1 MKFIFLNI
9 IHNLCR
15 DQDAVSGYNTVK
27 INFQEDRP
35 VNIDDKIAIFKY
47 GIIAPVINDSSI
59 NQKQYFER
67 ASVREYDFPGKV
79 DRATFNPR
87 TFKKWLH
94 IYRKEGYEG
103 LKPSRRTDRGKS
115 RKISMPLGE
124 RIHQLCEEY
133 EFKTIS
139 NLYRYLLAEGIIEA
153 ENFTE
158 VTLRNFL
165 KANNVAFES
174 QETKPRKAF
183 EAPHINILWTA
194 DFMHGPYVTEG
205 RKKLKTYLCAIIDDY
220 SRLITGAQFYL
231 SEHSLSLQKTLK
243 QAVLTYGI
251 PQRFY
256 CDNGKVFSSGY
267 IHMVCAKLGTAL
279 IHSKPYDSPSRGKIE
294 RFFRTVRDMFIP
306 NLYIEHKS
314 FSIQQ
319 LNEAFSR
326 WLLDEYN
333 INIHKS
339 INDTPMDRYLADMSN
354 VSIKTIV
361 PSEADHYFHH
371 TVFRTVKNDSTVT
384 VNNCLYEVPA
394 KYIGKKIEIR
404 YPLDNPRDLRIFENN
419 KQEAVLTKLDKHYN
433 SESRI
438 AYSREDDDV

>member
-1 MKFIFLNI
+1 M
-9 IHNLCR
+9 
-15 DQDAVSGYNTVK
+15 T
-27 INFQEDRP
+27 E
-35 VNIDDKIAIFKY
+35 DDKIAIFKY
-47 GIIAPVINDSSI
+47 GIIAPVINDRSI
-59 NQKQYFER
+59 NQKKYFER
-67 ASVREYDFPGKV
+67 ASAREYDMPGKI
-79 DRATFNPR
+79 DRVTFNSR

-103 LKPSRRTDRGKS
+103 LKPSRRVDRGKS
-115 RKISMPLGE
+115 RKISMPLGQAIRE
-124 RIHQLCEEY
+124 LCEEY
-133 EFKTIS
+133 DFKTIS
-139 NLYRYLLAEGIIEA
+139 NLYRYLLSEGIIEA

-165 KANNVAFES
+165 KANNITFES
-174 QETKPRKAF
+174 HEIKPRKAF

-194 DFMHGPYVTEG
+194 DFMHGPFAAEG

-220 SRLITGAQFYL
+220 SRLITGACFFL

-251 PQRFY
+251 PHRFY

-306 NLYIEHKS
+306 NLYIEHKV
-314 FSIQQ
+314 FSLQE
-319 LNEAFSR
+319 LNTAFSR

-333 INIHKS
+333 NNTHKG
-339 INDTPMDRYLADMSN
+339 INDTPMDRYLADMPD
-354 VSIKTIV
+354 VSIRTIV
-361 PSEADHYFHH
+361 SAEADHYFHH
-371 TVFRTVKNDSTVT
+371 TIFRTVKNDSTVT
-384 VNNCLYEVPA
+384 VDNCLYEVPS

-404 YPLDNPRDLRIFENN
+404 YPLDNPEDLRIFEENN
-419 KQEAVLTKLDKHYN
+419 QVAVLTKLDKHFN
-433 SESRI
+433 CEARI
-438 AYSREDDDV
+438 AYSMEDEDV

>member
-1 MKFIFLNI
+1 
-9 IHNLCR
+9 
-15 DQDAVSGYNTVK
+15 VT
-27 INFQEDRP
+27 E
-35 VNIDDKIAIFKY
+35 DDKIAIFKY
-47 GIIAPVINDSSI
+47 GIIAPVINDSTMS
-59 NQKQYFER
+59 QKQYFEK
-67 ASVREYDFPGKV
+67 AAAREYDFPGKV
-79 DRATFNPR
+79 DRLTFNTR

-103 LKPSRRTDRGKS
+103 LKPSRRIDLGKS
-115 RKISMPLGE
+115 RKISMPMGE
-124 RIHQLCEEY
+124 AIRKLCDEY
-133 EFKTIS
+133 DFKTIS
-139 NLYRYLLAEGIIEA
+139 NLYRYLLTEGVIES

-165 KANNVAFES
+165 KSHNITFES

-194 DFMHGPYVTEG
+194 DFMHGPYVREG
-205 RKKLKTYLCAIIDDY
+205 KSKLKTYLCAIIDDY
-220 SRLITGAQFYL
+220 SRLITGAQFFL

-306 NLYIEHKS
+306 NLYIEHKT
-314 FSIQQ
+314 FSLEE
-319 LNEAFSR
+319 LNAAFSK

-333 INIHKS
+333 INKHKS
-339 INDTPMDRYLADMSN
+339 INDTPMDRYLADMPN
-354 VSIKTIV
+354 VSMKTIV
-361 PSEADHYFHH
+361 PAEADHYFHH
-371 TVFRTVKNDSTVT
+371 TIFRKVKNDSTVT
-384 VNNCLYEVPA
+384 VDNCLYEVPA

-404 YPLDNPRDLRIFENN
+404 YPLDNPEDLRIFEDNN
-419 KQEAVLTKLDKHYN
+419 QTAALTKLDKHFN
-433 SESRI
+433 SEIRI
-438 AYSREDDDV
+438 AYLLEDDNV

>member
-1 MKFIFLNI
+1 M
-9 IHNLCR
+9 
-15 DQDAVSGYNTVK
+15 T
-27 INFQEDRP
+27 E
-35 VNIDDKIAIFKY
+35 DDKIAIFKY

-67 ASVREYDFPGKV
+67 AACREYDMPGRN
-79 DRATFNPR
+79 DRVSFNPR

-103 LKPSRRTDRGKS
+103 LKPARRKDRGTS
-115 RKISMPLGE
+115 RKISIPLGE
-124 RIHQLCEEY
+124 TIEKLCDEY
-133 EFKTIS
+133 DFKTIS
-139 NLYRYLLAEGIIEA
+139 NLYRYLLTEGIIEA
-153 ENFTE
+153 DNFTE

-165 KANNVAFES
+165 KANEIAFES
-174 QETKPRKAF
+174 QEIKPRKAF

-194 DFMHGPYVTEG
+194 DFMHGPYATKG
-205 RKKLKTYLCAIIDDY
+205 KKKLKTFLCAIIDDY
-220 SRLITGAQFYL
+220 SRLIVGAFFFL

-243 QAVLTYGI
+243 HAVLTYGI

-306 NLYIEHKS
+306 NLYIEQKT
-314 FSIQQ
+314 FSLEE
-319 LNEAFSR
+319 LNAAFSR

-333 INIHKS
+333 NNTHKS

-361 PSEADHYFHH
+361 PSEADNYFHH
-371 TVFRTVKNDSTVT
+371 AIFRKVKNDATVT
-384 VNNCLYEVPA
+384 VDNISYEVPSR
-394 KYIGKKIEIR
+394 YIGKKIEIR
-404 YPLDNPRDLRIFENN
+404 YPLENPYDLRIFENN
-419 KQEAVLTKLDKHYN
+419 NQVAALTKLDKHYN
-433 SESRI
+433 SEARI
-438 AYSREDDDV
+438 SYTMEDENV

>member
-1 MKFIFLNI
+1 M
-9 IHNLCR
+9 
-15 DQDAVSGYNTVK
+15 
-27 INFQEDRP
+27 
-35 VNIDDKIAIFKY
+35 NIDDKIAIFKY

-67 ASVREYDFPGKV
+67 AAVREYDFPGRV
-79 DRATFNPR
+79 DRTTFNPR

-94 IYRKEGYEG
+94 IFRKEGYEG

-115 RKISMPLGE
+115 RKISMTLGE
-124 RIHQLCEEY
+124 KIHQLCEEY
-133 EFKTIS
+133 DFKTIS
-139 NLYRYLLAEGIIEA
+139 NLYRYLLAEEIIEA

-165 KANNVAFES
+165 KANNIAFES

-333 INIHKS
+333 INTHKS
-339 INDTPMDRYLADMSN
+339 INDTPMDRYLADMPN

-361 PSEADHYFHH
+361 NSEADHYFHH

-384 VNNCLYEVPA
+384 VDNCLYEVPA

-404 YPLDNPRDLRIFENN
+404 YPLDNPQDLRIFENN

>member
-1 MKFIFLNI
+1 M
-9 IHNLCR
+9 
-15 DQDAVSGYNTVK
+15 T
-27 INFQEDRP
+27 E
-35 VNIDDKIAIFKY
+35 DDKIAIFKY

-67 ASVREYDFPGKV
+67 AATREYDVPGKI
-79 DRATFNPR
+79 DRVSYNPR

-103 LKPSRRTDRGKS
+103 LKPSRRTDLGKS
-115 RKISMPLGE
+115 RKISMPLGDA
-124 RIHQLCEEY
+124 IANFCDEY
-133 EFKTIS
+133 DFKTIS

-153 ENFTE
+153 EHFTE

-165 KANNVAFES
+165 KANNITFDS

-194 DFMHGPYVTEG
+194 DFMHGPYAREG
-205 RKKLKTYLCAIIDDY
+205 KKKLKTYLCAIIDDY
-220 SRLITGAQFYL
+220 SRLITGACFFL
-231 SEHSLSLQKTLK
+231 SENSLSLQKTLK

-306 NLYIEHKS
+306 NLYIEHKT
-314 FSIQQ
+314 FSLEQ
-319 LNEAFSR
+319 LNAAFTR

-333 INIHKS
+333 NNTHKS
-339 INDTPMDRYLADMSN
+339 INDTPMDRYLADIPD

-361 PSEADHYFHH
+361 PAEADHYFHH
-371 TVFRTVKNDSTVT
+371 TIFRTVKNDSTVT
-384 VNNCLYEVPA
+384 VDNVLYEVPA
-394 KYIGKKIEIR
+394 KHIGKKIEIR
-404 YPLDNPRDLRIFENN
+404 YPLDNPGDLRLFEDNN
-419 KQEAVLTKLDKHYN
+419 QTAALTKLDKHFN
-433 SESRI
+433 CESRI
-438 AYSREDDDV
+438 AYNMEVKDV

>member
-1 MKFIFLNI
+1 
-9 IHNLCR
+9 
-15 DQDAVSGYNTVK
+15 
-27 INFQEDRP
+27 
-35 VNIDDKIAIFKY
+35 
-47 GIIAPVINDSSI
+47 
-59 NQKQYFER
+59 
-67 ASVREYDFPGKV
+67 
-79 DRATFNPR
+79 
-87 TFKKWLH
+87 
-94 IYRKEGYEG
+94 
-103 LKPSRRTDRGKS
+103 
-115 RKISMPLGE
+115 MPLGE

-133 EFKTIS
+133 DFKTIS
-139 NLYRYLLAEGIIEA
+139 NLYRHLLAEGVIEA

-165 KANNVAFES
+165 KANNITFES
-174 QETKPRKAF
+174 EVTKPRKAF

-194 DFMHGPYVTEG
+194 DFMHGPYATEG
-205 RKKLKTYLCAIIDDY
+205 KKKLKTYLCAIIDDY

-306 NLYIEHKS
+306 NLYIENKS

-333 INIHKS
+333 INTHKS
-339 INDTPMDRYLADMSN
+339 INDTPLNRYLADMPN

-361 PSEADHYFHH
+361 NSEADHYFHH

-384 VNNCLYEVPA
+384 VDNCLYEAPA

-404 YPLDNPRDLRIFENN
+404 YPLDNPQDLRIFESN

-438 AYSREDDDV
+438 AYSREDGDV

>member
-1 MKFIFLNI
+1 M
-9 IHNLCR
+9 
-15 DQDAVSGYNTVK
+15 T
-27 INFQEDRP
+27 E
-35 VNIDDKIAIFKY
+35 DDKIAIFKY
-47 GIIAPVINDSSI
+47 GIIAPVINDSAM
-59 NQKQYFER
+59 NQKQYFEK
-67 ASVREYDFPGKV
+67 AAAREYDFPGKV
-79 DRATFNPR
+79 DRLAFNPR

-103 LKPSRRTDRGKS
+103 LKPSRRIDLGKS
-115 RKISMPLGE
+115 RKISMPMGE
-124 RIHQLCEEY
+124 AIRELCDEY
-133 EFKTIS
+133 DFKTIS
-139 NLYRYLLAEGIIEA
+139 NLYRYLLTEGVIES

-165 KANNVAFES
+165 KANKIAFES
-174 QETKPRKAF
+174 GESKPRKAF

-194 DFMHGPYVTEG
+194 DFMHGPYVRDG
-205 RKKLKTYLCAIIDDY
+205 KSKLKTYLCAIIDDY
-220 SRLITGAQFYL
+220 SRLITGAQFFL

-243 QAVLTYGI
+243 EAVLTYGI

-306 NLYIEHKS
+306 NLYIENKT
-314 FSIQQ
+314 FSLEE
-319 LNEAFSR
+319 LNTDFSR

-333 INIHKS
+333 INKHKS

-361 PSEADHYFHH
+361 PAEADHYFHH
-371 TVFRTVKNDSTVT
+371 TIFRKVKNDSTVT
-384 VNNCLYEVPA
+384 VDNILYEVPA

-404 YPLDNPRDLRIFENN
+404 YPLDNPEDFRIFEENN
-419 KQEAVLTKLDKHYN
+419 QVAVLTKLDKHFN
-433 SESRI
+433 SEIRI
-438 AYSREDDDV
+438 AYLSEDDNV

>member
-1 MKFIFLNI
+1 M
-9 IHNLCR
+9 
-15 DQDAVSGYNTVK
+15 T
-27 INFQEDRP
+27 E
-35 VNIDDKIAIFKY
+35 DDKIAIFKY
-47 GIIAPVINDSSI
+47 GIIAPVINDRSI
-59 NQKQYFER
+59 NQKRYFER
-67 ASVREYDFPGKV
+67 AAAREYDFPGKV
-79 DRATFNPR
+79 DRITFNPR

-94 IYRKEGYEG
+94 LFRKEGYDG
-103 LKPSRRTDRGKS
+103 LKPSRRADRGTS

-124 RIHQLCEEY
+124 AIAKLCEEY
-133 EFKTIS
+133 DFKTIS

-153 ENFTE
+153 EKFTE

-165 KANNVAFES
+165 KTNNIEFES

-194 DFMHGPYVTEG
+194 DFMHGPYVSDG
-205 RKKLKTYLCAIIDDY
+205 KRKLKTYLCAIIDDY

-306 NLYIEHKS
+306 NLYIKHKNFS
-314 FSIQQ
+314 LEELNAAFSI
-319 LNEAFSR
+319 
-326 WLLDEYN
+326 WLLEEYN
-333 INIHKS
+333 INTHKS
-339 INDTPMDRYLADMSN
+339 INDTPMDRYLADMPN
-354 VSIKTIV
+354 VSIRSIV

-371 TVFRTVKNDSTVT
+371 KIFRTVKNDSTVT
-384 VNNCLYEVPA
+384 VDNTLYEVPA

-404 YPLDNPRDLRIFENN
+404 YPLDNPEDLRIFEDNA
-419 KQEAVLTKLDKHYN
+419 QVAALTKLDKHFNCEARISYN
-433 SESRI
+433 G
-438 AYSREDDDV
+438 EDEYV

>member
-1 MKFIFLNI
+1 MTK
-9 IHNLCR
+9 
-15 DQDAVSGYNTVK
+15 
-27 INFQEDRP
+27 
-35 VNIDDKIAIFKY
+35 DDKIAIFKY

-67 ASVREYDFPGKV
+67 AAIREYDFPGKV
-79 DRATFNPR
+79 DRITFNPR

-94 IYRKEGYEG
+94 IFRKEGYEG

-115 RKISMPLGE
+115 RKISRPLGE
-124 RIHQLCEEY
+124 TIHELCEEY
-133 EFKTIS
+133 DFKTIS
-139 NLYRYLLAEGIIEA
+139 NLYRYLLAEGIIET

-165 KANNVAFES
+165 KANNIAFES
-174 QETKPRKAF
+174 METKPRKAF

-205 RKKLKTYLCAIIDDY
+205 KKKLKTYLCAIIDDY
-220 SRLITGAQFYL
+220 SRLITGAQFFL
-231 SEHSLSLQKTLK
+231 AEHSLSLQKTLK

-306 NLYIEHKS
+306 HLYIKQKS
-314 FSIQQ
+314 FSLKE
-319 LNEAFSR
+319 LNSAFSL

-333 INIHKS
+333 INIHKG
-339 INDTPMDRYLADMSN
+339 INDTPMDRYLADLSN
-354 VSIKTIV
+354 VSIKSII
-361 PSEADHYFHH
+361 PAEADHYFHH
-371 TVFRTVKNDSTVT
+371 TIFRTVKNDSTVT
-384 VNNCLYEVPA
+384 VDNCLYEVPA
-394 KYIGKKIEIR
+394 KYVGKKIEIR
-404 YPLDNPRDLRIFENN
+404 YPLDSPEDLRIFEDNN
-419 KQEAVLTKLDKHYN
+419 QIAALTKLDKHFN
-433 SESRI
+433 CESRI
-438 AYSREDDDV
+438 SYTEEDKYV

>member
-1 MKFIFLNI
+1 
-9 IHNLCR
+9 
-15 DQDAVSGYNTVK
+15 VT
-27 INFQEDRP
+27 E
-35 VNIDDKIAIFKY
+35 DDKIAIFKY
-47 GIIAPVINDSSI
+47 GIIAPVINDSTMS
-59 NQKQYFER
+59 QKQYFEK
-67 ASVREYDFPGKV
+67 AAAREYDFPGKV
-79 DRATFNPR
+79 DRLTFNPR

-103 LKPSRRTDRGKS
+103 LKPSRRIDLGKS
-115 RKISMPLGE
+115 RKISMPMGE
-124 RIHQLCEEY
+124 AIRKLCDEY
-133 EFKTIS
+133 DFKTIS
-139 NLYRYLLAEGIIEA
+139 NLYRYLLTEGVIES

-165 KANNVAFES
+165 KSHNITFES

-194 DFMHGPYVTEG
+194 DFMHGPYVREG
-205 RKKLKTYLCAIIDDY
+205 KSKLKTYLCAIIDDY
-220 SRLITGAQFYL
+220 SRLITGAQFFL

-306 NLYIEHKS
+306 NLYIEHKT
-314 FSIQQ
+314 FSLEE
-319 LNEAFSR
+319 LNAAFSK

-333 INIHKS
+333 INKHKS
-339 INDTPMDRYLADMSN
+339 INDTPMDRYLADMPN
-354 VSIKTIV
+354 VSMKTIV
-361 PSEADHYFHH
+361 PAEADHYFHH
-371 TVFRTVKNDSTVT
+371 TIFRKVKNDSTVT
-384 VNNCLYEVPA
+384 VDNCLYEVPA

-404 YPLDNPRDLRIFENN
+404 YPLDNPEDLRIFEDNN
-419 KQEAVLTKLDKHYN
+419 QTAALTKLDKHFN
-433 SESRI
+433 SEIRI
-438 AYSREDDDV
+438 AYLLEDDNV

>member
-1 MKFIFLNI
+1 M
-9 IHNLCR
+9 
-15 DQDAVSGYNTVK
+15 T
-27 INFQEDRP
+27 E
-35 VNIDDKIAIFKY
+35 DDKIAIFKY

-67 ASVREYDFPGKV
+67 AAAREYDMPGKI
-79 DRATFNPR
+79 DRITFNPR

-103 LKPSRRTDRGKS
+103 LKPSRRRDWGRS
-115 RKISMPLGE
+115 RKISLPLGE
-124 RIHQLCEEY
+124 AIQQLCDEY
-133 EFKTIS
+133 DFKTIS
-139 NLYRYLLAEGIIEA
+139 NLYRYLLTEEIIEA
-153 ENFTE
+153 EDFTE

-165 KANNVAFES
+165 KTNNITFES
-174 QETKPRKAF
+174 QDVKPRKAF
-183 EAPHINILWTA
+183 EAPHVNILWTA
-194 DFMHGPYVTEG
+194 DFMHGPYVTQG
-205 RKKLKTYLCAIIDDY
+205 KKKLKTYLCAIIDDY
-220 SRLITGAQFYL
+220 SRLITGACFFL

-306 NLYIEHKS
+306 GLYIEHKT
-314 FSIQQ
+314 FTLDK
-319 LNEAFSR
+319 LNTVFFR

-333 INIHKS
+333 NNTHKG
-339 INDTPMDRYLADMSN
+339 INDTPMDRYLADLPD

-361 PSEADHYFHH
+361 PSEADNYFHH
-371 TVFRTVKNDSTVT
+371 TIFRKVNNDSTVT
-384 VNNCLYEVPA
+384 VDTVLYEAPS

-404 YPLDNPRDLRIFENN
+404 YPLDNPQDLRVFEQN
-419 KQEAVLTKLDKHYN
+419 QQVAALTKLDKHHN
-433 SESRI
+433 SEARI
-438 AYSREDDDV
+438 SYRMEDKNV